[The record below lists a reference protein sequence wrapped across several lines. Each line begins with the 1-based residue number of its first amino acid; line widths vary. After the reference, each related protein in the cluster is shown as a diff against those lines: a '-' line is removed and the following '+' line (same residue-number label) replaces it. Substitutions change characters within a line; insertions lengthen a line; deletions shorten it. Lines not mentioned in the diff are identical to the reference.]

1 MADENIALHECFER
15 LKDTEQQKN
24 ALIEVS
30 QLSRVARL
38 LEVVILTDIV

>member
-1 MADENIALHECFER
+1 MADESIALHERYEQ

-30 QLSRVARL
+30 QLSRVTRL